1 MEMWERRTEKDIQ
14 ELVDTDVAE
23 SQELDYKECRALQ
36 NTDGK
41 KNDVSKHVSAFANAG
56 GGTIIYGV
64 IEKNHKPDDIDGGY
78 DQDDISREWLEDV
91 ITSRIHPKIDNVK
104 INPIELSNG
113 KYIYLVYVPQSQTA
127 HQAHDQKYYKRH
139 NFKSEPMWDYEIK
152 DIQNR
157 VRHPAL
163 EPEFGLRMEKREKG
177 VRCILDIKLLNR
189 GAVLAQ
195 TFGLRL
201 QQPQVMVFRHRVGF
215 APEGDLEINGSP
227 YTSLMY
233 RNPSGIVIFPQDE
246 FQVTGSGGCTYIY
259 DVEDIESLRG
269 LPMYWHVFA
278 NNSPPNRGEMDLLGI
293 HADAVYALTSKG

>member
-1 MEMWERRTEKDIQ
+1 VEMWERRTEKDIQ

-41 KNDVSKHVSAFANAG
+41 KNDLSKHVSAFANAG

-64 IEKNHKPDDIDGGY
+64 IEKNRKPDKIDQGY
-78 DQDDISREWLEDV
+78 DQDDISREWLDNV

-104 INPIELSNG
+104 INPIELSTG
-113 KYIYLVYVPQSQTA
+113 KYIYLVYVPQGQAA
-127 HQAHDQKYYKRH
+127 HQAHDKKYYKRH

-157 VRHPAL
+157 VRHPSL
-163 EPEFGLRMEKREKG
+163 EPEFGLRMEMREKG
-177 VRCILDIKLLNR
+177 ARCKLDIKLKNQ
-189 GAVLAQ
+189 GGVLAQ
-195 TFGLRL
+195 NFGLRL
-201 QQPQVMVFRHRVGF
+201 QNPQVMVFRHCIGF
-215 APEGDLEINGSP
+215 APEGDIEINGSP

-233 RNPSGIVIFPQDE
+233 RSPSGIVIFPQDE
-246 FQVTGSGGCTYIY
+246 FRVTDSGGCTYIY

-278 NNSPPNRGEMDLLGI
+278 DNSPPNRGEEDLMGI
-293 HADAVYALTSKG
+293 HADALYVLTSKG